1 MTTDISSLLINFFA
15 VVDVISTATHPLRFL
30 YALNSVLGD
39 NRTTG
44 IVVCDFG
51 ASRSVLQITVKK
63 LCQPCFSVSLYLP
76 DAYCN
81 QVSLVPQSRQT
92 SNFTK

>member
-1 MTTDISSLLINFFA
+1 M
-15 VVDVISTATHPLRFL
+15 VDVISTATHPLRFL
-30 YALNSVLGD
+30 YALDSVLGD

-63 LCQPCFSVSLYLP
+63 LCQQCYGIGLYLP

-81 QVSLVPQSRQT
+81 QVFLVPQSGKT
-92 SNFTK
+92 SNFPK